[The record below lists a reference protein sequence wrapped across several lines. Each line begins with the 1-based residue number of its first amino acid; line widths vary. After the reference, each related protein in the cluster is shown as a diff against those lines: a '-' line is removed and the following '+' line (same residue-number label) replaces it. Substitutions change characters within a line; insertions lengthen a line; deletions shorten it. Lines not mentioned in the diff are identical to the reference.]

1 MGNLILV
8 RHGQSEW
15 NLQNRFTGWVDVD
28 LTSAGKL
35 EACKAGELI
44 KKLNY
49 KIDNYFSSL
58 QKRAI
63 HTLELIIN
71 NLGLK
76 PNKIIKAWELN
87 ERHYGELTGLNK
99 KDMEKK
105 YGQEKIH
112 IFRRSWK
119 IAPPPLNRKNPYH
132 PLNIEIYKNIPLD
145 KIPDTESLQNTYD
158 RVIPFY
164 KNNIENLIFENKNI
178 IIVAHGNS
186 IRSLCKYLFNLSDTK
201 ITELEIP
208 TGNPLLINFKEK
220 LKINSCNYLDQNR
233 KGDLLVKF

>member
-1 MGNLILV
+1 M
-8 RHGQSEW
+8 
-15 NLQNRFTGWVDVD
+15 
-28 LTSAGKL
+28 K
-35 EACKAGELI
+35 
-44 KKLNY
+44 
-49 KIDNYFSSL
+49 
-58 QKRAI
+58 
-63 HTLELIIN
+63 
-71 NLGLK
+71 
-76 PNKIIKAWELN
+76 
-87 ERHYGELTGLNK
+87 
-99 KDMEKK
+99 KK
-105 YGQEKIH
+105 YGEEKIH

-220 LKINSCNYLDQNR
+220 LKINSLYAFISKILGIQKIVYKIKMVSGFVKKSPGTVQN
-233 KGDLLVKF
+233 L